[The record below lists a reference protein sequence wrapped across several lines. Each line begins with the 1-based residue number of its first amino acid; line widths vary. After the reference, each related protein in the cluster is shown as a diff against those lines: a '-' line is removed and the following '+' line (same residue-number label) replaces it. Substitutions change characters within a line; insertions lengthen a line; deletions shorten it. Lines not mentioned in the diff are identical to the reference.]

1 MGDSGG
7 KRTEVR
13 ILLIGD
19 RHVGKTSLI
28 LSLVSEEFPLDVPP
42 KAEEITIPGDLT
54 PEKVPTC
61 IVDYSACEQSDAAL
75 EAEIRRAHVVCIV
88 YAVDDEDTLDSV
100 TDHWLPF
107 VRRTLGTE
115 KHTTPVILVGN
126 KVDLV
131 DYSTMESVLPIMNEF
146 EEIET
151 CVECSARNLKNI
163 SEMFYFAQKAIL
175 HPSAPLWS
183 YHQKDLTDKCKK
195 ALTRVFRICDTDCD
209 GFLSDQELA
218 NFQRKCFGMDL
229 ESGTLESL
237 KAVVQKNCSEGIG
250 SNGLTVKGFLALH
263 GLFIQRG
270 RHETTWTILRKF
282 GYDDD
287 LSFRKSYL
295 LPSLKVPLGSTAELS
310 WAGYE
315 FLTRIFEKYDCDR
328 DGALNPQELIN
339 LFSTCPLMPW
349 GQDIYNTVPTQPNTG
364 WLGLPGFLGL
374 WSLTTMLDTNK
385 TLEYLAYLG
394 YTFNNSHEDNQ
405 LSAINVTR
413 DKKIDIARKQTA
425 RNVYRCQVIGPRD
438 AGKTNFCQGLLG
450 RSRDDLVGVLEEDL
464 PRHTIHSV
472 PVYGQDKY
480 LVLEDVDVKSVGD
493 TLSHDSTSSYLT
505 SSACDVVCLVY
516 DSSNPRSF
524 EFVAKIYLRYFSEDC
539 KIPVLMVANKSD
551 RLPVNVRQEYLLQ
564 PEAFCAK
571 HRLPPPQAFSTLKA
585 KLNRD
590 MYVKLATMAAFP
602 NLRRLVH
609 AMILKQPPGEWIGTF
624 RHFRQL
630 GLIASDAGSF
640 FKYGIGL
647 ALAAF
652 GGIFLLRMLKTAQ
665 T

>member
-1 MGDSGG
+1 
-7 KRTEVR
+7 
-13 ILLIGD
+13 
-19 RHVGKTSLI
+19 
-28 LSLVSEEFPLDVPP
+28 
-42 KAEEITIPGDLT
+42 
-54 PEKVPTC
+54 
-61 IVDYSACEQSDAAL
+61 
-75 EAEIRRAHVVCIV
+75 
-88 YAVDDEDTLDSV
+88 
-100 TDHWLPF
+100 
-107 VRRTLGTE
+107 
-115 KHTTPVILVGN
+115 
-126 KVDLV
+126 
-131 DYSTMESVLPIMNEF
+131 
-146 EEIET
+146 
-151 CVECSARNLKNI
+151 
-163 SEMFYFAQKAIL
+163 
-175 HPSAPLWS
+175 
-183 YHQKDLTDKCKK
+183 
-195 ALTRVFRICDTDCD
+195 
-209 GFLSDQELA
+209 
-218 NFQRKCFGMDL
+218 
-229 ESGTLESL
+229 
-237 KAVVQKNCSEGIG
+237 
-250 SNGLTVKGFLALH
+250 
-263 GLFIQRG
+263 
-270 RHETTWTILRKF
+270 
-282 GYDDD
+282 
-287 LSFRKSYL
+287 
-295 LPSLKVPLGSTAELS
+295 VPLGCTAELS

-602 NLRRLVH
+602 
-609 AMILKQPPGEWIGTF
+609 
-624 RHFRQL
+624 HFRQL